1 MVSLTGP
8 ESNNEAR
15 CAPVLKR
22 PCVVCQLSILATL
35 LSIWAFMSEIYC
47 AASRK
52 AARGSLQDWVIY
64 GVDFSSAP
72 SVRKPITVAQ
82 ARLVRASCP
91 GPPLAL
97 EVNALIGLTD
107 WSAFERFL
115 ETPGP
120 WVGGFDFP
128 FGLPR
133 ELVQTLDWPLR
144 WPDLVRH
151 FESLSREVI
160 RERFRAFCAARPV
173 GGKFAHRAT
182 DRPAGS
188 SPSMKWVNP
197 PVAWM
202 FQTGAP
208 RLLRAD
214 LHLPGLL
221 DGDRERVALEAYP
234 GMVARSV
241 TRRSYKS
248 DDPRQQDAT
257 RRAARSEILAA
268 LTCGAHRLGV
278 PVRCVPDVTDRLAD
292 DPGADWLDAV
302 ICAVQAGWALQKGS
316 NWGLPPTVDPLEGW
330 IVGA

>member
-1 MVSLTGP
+1 VASGEVTG
-8 ESNNEAR
+8 R
-15 CAPVLKR
+15 
-22 PCVVCQLSILATL
+22 
-35 LSIWAFMSEIYC
+35 
-47 AASRK
+47 
-52 AARGSLQDWVIY
+52 SLQDWVIY

-72 SVRKPITVAQ
+72 SARKPITVAQ
-82 ARLVRASCP
+82 TRLVPVSCP
-91 GPPLAL
+91 GAPLAL
-97 EVNALIGLTD
+97 EVNALIDLTD

-115 ETPGP
+115 KTPGP

-133 ELVQTLDWPLR
+133 ELVRALDWPLC

-151 FESLSREVI
+151 FEALSREVI

-202 FQTGAP
+202 FQAGAP
-208 RLLRAD
+208 RLLRAG
-214 LHLPGLL
+214 LRLPGLL

-234 GMVARSV
+234 GMLARSV

-248 DDPRQQDAT
+248 DDPRQHD
-257 RRAARSEILAA
+257 AARQAARGEILGA
-268 LTCGAHRLGV
+268 LARGAHRLGV
-278 PVRCVPDVTDRLAD
+278 PVLCVPDVADRLAD

-302 ICAVQAGWALQKGS
+302 MCAVQAGWALQQGS
-316 NWGLPPTVDPLEGW
+316 SWGLPPVVDPLEGW

>member
-1 MVSLTGP
+1 M
-8 ESNNEAR
+8 ADD
-15 CAPVLKR
+15 C
-22 PCVVCQLSILATL
+22 
-35 LSIWAFMSEIYC
+35 C

-52 AARGSLQDWVIY
+52 ARGGSLQDWVIY

-82 ARLVRASCP
+82 ARLAQPSCS
-91 GPPLAL
+91 GAPLAL
-97 EVNALIGLTD
+97 EVKALIGLTD
-107 WSAFERFL
+107 WGGFERFL
-115 ETPGP
+115 QTPGP

-133 ELVQTLDWPLR
+133 ELVRTLDWPLC

-151 FESLSREVI
+151 FEALSRDTI

-208 RLLRAD
+208 RLLRAG

-221 DGDRERVALEAYP
+221 AGDPERVALEAYP
-234 GMVARSV
+234 GMLARSV

-248 DDPRQQDAT
+248 DDPRQQDAA
-257 RRAARSEILAA
+257 RRAARGEILAA
-268 LTCGAHRLGV
+268 LASGAHGLGV
-278 PVRCVPDVTDRLAD
+278 PVRFMPSVADRLAD

-302 ICAVQAGWALQKGS
+302 ICAVQAAWALQQGS
-316 NWGLPPTVDPLEGW
+316 TWGLPPVIDELEGW
-330 IVGA
+330 IAGA